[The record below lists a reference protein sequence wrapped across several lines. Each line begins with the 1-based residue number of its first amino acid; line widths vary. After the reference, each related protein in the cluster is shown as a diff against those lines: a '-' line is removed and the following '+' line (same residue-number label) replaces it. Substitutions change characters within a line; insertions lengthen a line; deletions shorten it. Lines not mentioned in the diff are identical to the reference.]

1 MTRYLGSSSR
11 ILLGSGRSGTTWI
24 QDCLAESN
32 ALRPIF
38 EPLHPAE
45 SDVGARCA
53 YDVLTRE
60 SQDEE
65 LEKFFADPA
74 SDLVAKRWTAHRAP
88 IGLLRPKPSLLRDQI
103 YAKRFLKGWWKYAAS
118 FRRNQYK
125 VGFEEP
131 LIKCIRAN
139 LMVDWL
145 VHRMN
150 YSVALIIRHPC
161 AVVESQIRLGAVW
174 DPRAK
179 IDLYRANDK
188 LHALTDG
195 RYAQLLGR
203 NLSTAEALCLNWV
216 IENQWPYENSK
227 KGSYSVTLYEELLK
241 NTGEE
246 WTKLCASLGLKIL
259 PSEDLVARP
268 SQQSSQMRSG
278 SVPGYQSAFWQRDLK
293 APQLKEIQGILDDT
307 NFHLY
312 SVEEVY
318 PL

>member
-1 MTRYLGSSSR
+1 MTRYSGSSSR

-45 SDVGARCA
+45 STLGARCA
-53 YDVLTRE
+53 YDVVTRE
-60 SQDEE
+60 SPDEE
-65 LEKFFADPA
+65 LEKFFVDPTF
-74 SDLVAKRWTAHRAP
+74 DLVAKRWTAHRAP
-88 IGLLRPKPSLLRDQI
+88 IGLLHPTLSQLSKQAF
-103 YAKRFLKGWWKYAAS
+103 AKRFLKGWWQYAAS

-125 VGFEEP
+125 LRFEET

-145 VHRMN
+145 VNRMD

-161 AVVESQIRLGAVW
+161 AVVESQMRLGAVW
-174 DPRAK
+174 DPREK

-188 LHALTDG
+188 LHALTDR
-195 RYAQLLGR
+195 RYEQLLGR

-227 KGSYSVTLYEELLK
+227 DGNYSVTLYEELLE
-241 NTGEE
+241 NPGEE
-246 WTKLCASLGLKIL
+246 WTKLCASLGLENR
-259 PSEDLVARP
+259 PTEDLVARP
-268 SQQSSQMRSG
+268 SQQSSEIRSG
-278 SVPGYQSAFWQRDLK
+278 SEPGYRSASWQRNLNVS
-293 APQLKEIQGILDDT
+293 QLDEIQGILDDT